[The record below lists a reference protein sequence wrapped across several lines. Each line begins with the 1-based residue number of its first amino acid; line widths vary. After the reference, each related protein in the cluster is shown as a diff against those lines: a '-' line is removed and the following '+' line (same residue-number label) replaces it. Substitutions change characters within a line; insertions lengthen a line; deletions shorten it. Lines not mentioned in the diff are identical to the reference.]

1 MTSPDPV
8 ARGVEPAD
16 RTREQRATVTVI
28 IPAYNAAR
36 WVAETVEAVVSQASV
51 DLEVILVDDGS
62 DDGTEAHARSA
73 AGTHPLH
80 VIRQSRRGVSA
91 ARNAGTAVATGAFIQ
106 YVDADDVL
114 LPGTL
119 ALRVAALEASGAD
132 VAYTDW
138 VHWKRQ
144 PDGSFAEGRTADRV
158 LGDRPDLD
166 LFTDMWWPP
175 GALLYRRTIVDRIL
189 PWREDLPI
197 IQDARFQ
204 LDAALAGGRF
214 EHLPHTGL
222 KYRVHGP
229 ESLSRRDPLAFTRD
243 CATNAFDVARIYEAR
258 GLAAR
263 EREAL
268 TAVLG
273 QVARAYYRQD
283 RAAFH
288 TVVAELRRLDPHY
301 VPSGPS
307 GLRLLSR
314 LVGYERAEHL
324 ASIWR
329 RGRQMTQAGPHA

>member
-1 MTSPDPV
+1 M
-8 ARGVEPAD
+8 ARIS
-16 RTREQRATVTVI
+16 VI

-36 WVAETVEAVVSQASV
+36 WVAETVEAVVSQDV
-51 DLEVILVDDGS
+51 DLEIILVDDGS
-62 DDGTEAHARSA
+62 DDGTEAHARAA
-73 AGTHPLH
+73 AGALPLH

-138 VHWKRQ
+138 VHWERQ
-144 PDGSFAEGRTADRV
+144 PDGSFREGRTADGV

-175 GALLYRRTIVDRIL
+175 GALLYRRTLVDRIL
-189 PWREDLPI
+189 PWREDLPV

-214 EHLPHTGL
+214 EHLPHVGL

-258 GLAAR
+258 GLDAR
-263 EREAL
+263 ERRAL
-268 TAVLG
+268 TSVFA
-273 QVARAYYRQD
+273 QVARAYFRQD
-283 RAAFH
+283 RDAFH
-288 TVVAELRRLDPHY
+288 TVVAELRRLDPHF
-301 VPSGPS
+301 VPERPR

-314 LVGYERAEHL
+314 VFGYERAEQL
-324 ASIWR
+324 ASLWR
-329 RGRQMTQAGPHA
+329 RGRHLAQGSPRP

>member
-1 MTSPDPV
+1 MPRIS
-8 ARGVEPAD
+8 
-16 RTREQRATVTVI
+16 VI
-28 IPAYNAAR
+28 IPAYNASR
-36 WVAETVEAVVSQASV
+36 WIAETVDAVVSQDGV
-51 DLEVILVDDGS
+51 ELDIVLVDDGS
-62 DDGTEAHARSA
+62 DDGTEERARAA
-73 AGTHPLH
+73 AGTYPLH

-91 ARNAGTAVATGAFIQ
+91 ARNAGTAVSTGTFIQ

-119 ALRVAALEASGAD
+119 ATRHAALEASGAD

-138 VHWKRQ
+138 VHWERQ
-144 PDGSFAEGRTADRV
+144 PDGSFREGRTADRV

-175 GALLYRRTIVDRIL
+175 GALLYRRTLVDRIL

-204 LDAALAGGRF
+204 LDAALVGGRF
-214 EHLPHTGL
+214 EHLPHIGL

-243 CATNAFDVARIYEAR
+243 CTTNAFDIARIWEAR
-258 GLAAR
+258 GLDPR
-263 EREAL
+263 ERRAL
-268 TAVLG
+268 TAVFG
-273 QVARAYYRQD
+273 QVARASYRQD

-288 TVVAELRRLDPHY
+288 RVVTELRRLDPHY
-301 VPSGPS
+301 VPSGPR

-324 ASIWR
+324 ASLWR
-329 RGRQMTQAGPHA
+329 LGRQMAQPGPHA